1 MRRLLSVFAFL
12 LLAALPLAAQVGSTT
27 DVIRG
32 RVTDERGEPVQGASI
47 QVTSAETGTSRT
59 AVTGADGRY
68 TVVFPDGGGRYQ
80 VRVARLGQAP
90 RTVTV
95 ARAADED
102 VLVANVQLGT
112 QAVQL
117 AGVTARAE
125 RPPPGRGET
134 GSTGRQ
140 VSSELAQRLPLEN
153 ATDPSLLATL
163 SPGVVAT
170 AGADSLSGRGGF
182 SVAGQLASQN
192 QVTLDGASF
201 ASALSGGQLGGGS
214 PLGLPQEGI
223 RGTQVVVNTYDVARG
238 QFSGG
243 QVASTTRAGTNRVQG
258 SAQTQFRGSALQGNT
273 GRTAFNDGY
282 GQIRG
287 SGGVGGPIVKDKL
300 FYNLSAAFQRRSD
313 DLFAL
318 QPRNAAGLEQLGV
331 SATTVNE
338 FLTGLTSIYGFPAT
352 GLAGGYNRTNDAL
365 SILGRGDWVI
375 TQEHT
380 FTLRGYGTF
389 AGQDRTRIGP
399 LETELSGGSS
409 DSRGGALLGSITS
422 RFGGGWINEIRASYT
437 ADNRDGTPSLFV
449 PQGLVRTGTAAGT
462 TDGTGR
468 PVSTLVFG
476 GDPSL
481 STESHE
487 RTWEFADEL
496 SLLLGDRHRVKLG
509 LLANHAG
516 FRQVNAGNRLGTFT
530 FNSLEDFQSQLP
542 SSFTRTL
549 STGETT
555 GGGWNAGAYL
565 GDAFRPSERVQF
577 TFGARLEGSRF
588 DRAPAANPAVET
600 AFGRR
605 TDFAPSEVHVS
616 PRAGFSWRLSE
627 TGAPLKLLRGGF
639 GEFRGRAPYELYAAT
654 LAGTGTGGEIE
665 VSCVG
670 SNVPTPD
677 WMTYRDDP
685 ASIPTTC
692 VDGTLG
698 GTGIVSQPNI
708 SLFQRGFQAPRS
720 WRASLGFQAQ
730 VFPRV
735 NVNLDGTFARGVA
748 QYGVRDLNL
757 RASPAFTLANEAGRP
772 VYAPASAIVPA
783 TGQTSLYAS
792 RNDAAFAH
800 VYELRSDLASQTEQL
815 SLGINGLLPR
825 LISAQFT
832 YTLSH
837 SRDQGSFGFGGPS
850 LGFSFTP
857 TQGNP
862 NATSWAPSSQDRR
875 HNLSL
880 VLGKT
885 FFRALDVS
893 LIGRASSGSP
903 YTPVVGADINAD
915 GARNDAAF
923 VFPTSIAGD
932 TAVAN
937 GMTRLLAR
945 SSDAAD
951 CLRPMTGKI
960 AERNSCRGPW
970 NSSLDMRASYTPQ
983 AARLKRRLS
992 FSVDAFNLPAGL
1004 DLFLHGSGSLHGWGQ
1019 FSRPDN
1025 VLLYPVGFDP
1035 VAQAY
1040 RYRVNEG
1047 FGQTR
1052 VSRTAQGSPF
1062 GVQLS
1067 ARLTFG
1073 AQQNQG
1079 GGLLGI
1085 AFGGGGPGG
1094 GGGGPGGGGGGFR
1107 GGDGG
1112 GRGQGPGGGRPDAS
1126 GFVDRLVP
1134 QPIDAILLMTDSL
1147 KLTDDQV
1154 ARIRVVNDSLK
1165 ARNAPIREELAREIT
1180 AAFTAQ
1186 QQGAAQADP
1195 GAVFRRVGPR
1205 LNEGRQNVQKALDEV
1220 QRILTAEQWR
1230 KVPAAIRNAV
1240 RQTFGAP
1247 R

>member
-1 MRRLLSVFAFL
+1 MRRLWLVL
-12 LLAALPLAAQVGSTT
+12 LLFLIAPPLAAQVGSTT
-27 DVIRG
+27 DVVRG
-32 RVTDERGEPVQGASI
+32 RVTDERGEPVQGASV

-68 TVVFPDGGGRYQ
+68 TIVFPDGGGRYQ

-90 RTVTV
+90 RTMTV

-112 QAVQL
+112 AAVAL

-125 RPPPGRGET
+125 RPAPGRGEA
-134 GSTGRQ
+134 GGTGRT
-140 VSSELAQRLPLEN
+140 VSSELTQRLPLEN
-153 ATDPSLLATL
+153 STDAALLATL
-163 SPGVVAT
+163 SPGVIAT
-170 AGADSLSGRGGF
+170 QGADSLSGRGGF

-223 RGTQVVVNTYDVARG
+223 RGTQVVTNTYDVARG

-258 SAQTQFRGSALQGNT
+258 SAQTQFRGSALQGGT

-282 GQIRG
+282 GQFRG

-300 FYNLSAAFQRRSD
+300 FYNLSAAAQRRSD

-318 QPRNAAGLEQLGV
+318 QPRSADGLEQLGV
-331 SATTVNE
+331 SPATVTD
-338 FLTGLTSIYGFPAT
+338 FLNGLTNVYGFPSA
-352 GLAGGYNRTNDAL
+352 GLAGPYNRTNDAL
-365 SILGRGDWVI
+365 SVLGRADWVI

-389 AGQDRTRIGP
+389 ASQNRTRIGP

-409 DSRGGALLGSITS
+409 DSRGGAVLGSVTS
-422 RFGGGWINEIRASYT
+422 RFGGGWINEVRGSYT
-437 ADNRDGTPSLFV
+437 VDTRDGTPSLVV
-449 PQGLVRTGTAAGT
+449 PEGRVRTGLGSGT
-462 TDGTGR
+462 PATGSGQL
-468 PVSTLVFG
+468 VSTLVFG

-481 STESHE
+481 SQESSE
-487 RTWEFADEL
+487 RTVEVADEL
-496 SLLLGDRHRVKLG
+496 SLLLGDQHRVKLG
-509 LLANHAG
+509 LLANHAA
-516 FRQVNAGNRLGTFT
+516 FRQVNASNRLGTFT
-530 FNSLEDFQSQLP
+530 FNSLQDFQDQRP
-542 SSFTRTL
+542 ASFTRTL
-549 STGETT
+549 SSGEAS

-565 GDAFRPSERVQF
+565 GDAFRPNEQLQF

-588 DRAPAANPAVET
+588 DRAPVANPAVL
-600 AFGRR
+600 ASFGAR
-605 TDFAPSEVHVS
+605 TDEAPTEVHVS
-616 PRAGFSWRLSE
+616 PRAGFSWRLNE

-639 GEFRGRAPYELYAAT
+639 GEFRGRTPYELYSAT
-654 LAGTGTGGEIE
+654 LAGTGTGGEVE

-670 SNVPTPD
+670 AIVPVPD
-677 WMTYRDDP
+677 WSAYADDP
-685 ASIPTTC
+685 STIPTRC
-692 VDGTLG
+692 ADGTLG
-698 GTGIVSQPNI
+698 GTGVVQQPNV
-708 SLFQRGFQAPRS
+708 SLFRDGFQAPRS

-730 VFPRV
+730 IFPRI
-735 NVNLDGTFARGVA
+735 NLNLDGTFARGVS
-748 QYGVRDLNL
+748 QTGVRDLNL
-757 RASPAFTLANEAGRP
+757 RAEPAFTLPAEGGRP
-772 VYAPASAIVPA
+772 VYAPATAIVPT

-800 VYELRSDLASQTEQL
+800 VYELNSSLASQTEQL
-815 SLGINGLLPR
+815 SVGINGLLPR
-825 LISAQFT
+825 LVSAQFT

-837 SRDQGSFGFGGPS
+837 SRDQGSAGFGGPGS
-850 LGFSFTP
+850 GFSFTP
-857 TQGNP
+857 TAGDP
-862 NATSWAPSSQDRR
+862 NRVSWAASSQDRR

-885 FFRALDVS
+885 FFRALDLS

-903 YTPVVGADINAD
+903 YTPLVGADINAD

-923 VFPTSIAGD
+923 VFAPTVAD
-932 TAVAN
+932 TSVAN
-937 GMTRLLAR
+937 GMSRLRAR
-945 SSDAAD
+945 SAAAAQ
-951 CLRPMTGKI
+951 CLDGQTGRV
-960 AERNSCRGPW
+960 AQRNSCRGPW
-970 NSSLDMRASYTPQ
+970 SQSLDMRATYTPQ
-983 AARLKRRLS
+983 AAQLKRRLS

-1004 DLFLHGSGSLHGWGQ
+1004 DLFLHGGGNLSGWGQ

-1025 VLLYPVGFDP
+1025 TLLYPVGFD
-1035 VAQAY
+1035 AATQAY

-1067 ARLTFG
+1067 GRLAFG
-1073 AQQNQG
+1073 PVNQG

-1085 AFGGGGPGG
+1085 AFGGAGPGG
-1094 GGGGPGGGGGGFR
+1094 GGGGPGGR

-1112 GRGQGPGGGRPDAS
+1112 GRGGPGQGQGQGGGRPDAS
-1126 GFVDRLVP
+1126 TFVDRLLP
-1134 QPIDAILLMTDSL
+1134 QPVDAILLLADSL
-1147 KLTDDQV
+1147 KLTDDQLT
-1154 ARIRVVNDSLK
+1154 RVRAVNDSLTAK
-1165 ARNAPIREELAREIT
+1165 NAPIRAELATEIT

-1186 QQGAAQADP
+1186 ASGAGQADP
-1195 GAVFRRVGPR
+1195 GAVFRRVGPK

-1220 QRILTAEQWR
+1220 QRILTPEQWR
-1230 KVPAAIRNAV
+1230 KVPAVLRNSV
-1240 RQTFGAP
+1240 RQSFGGP

>member
-1 MRRLLSVFAFL
+1 MRRLLFVLCLIF
-12 LLAALPLAAQVGSTT
+12 LAAPLAAQVGSTT
-27 DVIRG
+27 DVVRG
-32 RVTDERGEPVQGASI
+32 RVTDERGEPVIGASV
-47 QVTSAETGTSRT
+47 QVTSVETGTSRT
-59 AVTGADGRY
+59 ATTGTDGRY
-68 TVVFPDGGGRYQ
+68 TVVFPDGGGRYR

-90 RTVTV
+90 RTVEV

-125 RPPPGRGET
+125 RPAPGRGEA
-134 GSTGRQ
+134 GGTGRA

-153 ATDPSLLATL
+153 STDPALLATL

-170 AGADSLSGRGGF
+170 TGADSLSGRGGF

-223 RGTQVVVNTYDVARG
+223 RGTQVVTNTYDVARG

-258 SAQTQFRGSALQGNT
+258 SAQTQFRGSALQGGT

-282 GQIRG
+282 GQFRG
-287 SGGVGGPIVKDKL
+287 SGGIGGPIVKDKL
-300 FYNLSAAFQRRSD
+300 FYNLSAAVQRRSD

-318 QPRNAAGLEQLGV
+318 QPRSETGLEQLGV
-331 SATTVNE
+331 SPSTVSS
-338 FLTGLTSIYGFPAT
+338 FLTGLTTVYGFPAS
-352 GLAGGYNRTNDAL
+352 GLAGAYHRTNDAL
-365 SILGRGDWVI
+365 SVLGRADWVM
-375 TQEHT
+375 TQAHT

-389 AGQDRTRIGP
+389 AQQDRTRIGP

-409 DSRGGALLGSITS
+409 DSRGGAVLASVTS
-422 RFGGGWINEIRASYT
+422 RFGGGWINEVRASYT
-437 ADNRDGTPSLFV
+437 VDNRDGTPSLFA
-449 PQGLVRTGTAAGT
+449 PQGLVRTGTAFGSTADGT
-462 TDGTGR
+462 TR
-468 PVSTLVFG
+468 QVSTLVFG

-481 STESHE
+481 SQESSEH
-487 RTWEFADEL
+487 TAEFADEL

-509 LLANHAG
+509 VLANHAG
-516 FRQVNAGNRLGTFT
+516 FREVNALNRLGTFT
-530 FNSLEDFQSQLP
+530 FNSLEDFQAQHAA
-542 SSFTRTL
+542 SFTRTL
-549 STGETT
+549 SSGETT
-555 GGGWNAGAYL
+555 GGGWNAGVYL
-565 GDAFRPSERVQF
+565 GDAFRPTEQLQF

-588 DRAPAANPAVET
+588 DDAPAANPAV
-600 AFGRR
+600 ASSFGVR
-605 TDFAPSEVHVS
+605 TDYAPSEVHVS

-627 TGAPLKLLRGGF
+627 TGAPLKLLRGGV
-639 GEFRGRAPYELYAAT
+639 GEFRGRTPYELYAAT

-670 SNVPTPD
+670 SNVPVPD
-677 WMTYRDDP
+677 WSAYATDP
-685 ASIPTTC
+685 SAIPTAC
-692 VDGTLG
+692 ADGTLG
-698 GTGIVSQPNI
+698 GTGVALQPNV
-708 SLFQRGFQAPRS
+708 SLFRSGFEAPRS

-730 VFPRV
+730 IFPRINA
-735 NVNLDGTFARGVA
+735 NVDATFARGVA
-748 QYGVRDLNL
+748 QTGVRDLNL
-757 RASPAFTLANEAGRP
+757 RAAPAFALASEGGRP

-783 TGQTSLYAS
+783 TGQASLYAS
-792 RNDAAFAH
+792 RNDPAFAH
-800 VYELRSDLASQTEQL
+800 VYQLSSGLASQTEQL
-815 SLGINGLLPR
+815 SLGINGLFPR
-825 LISAQFT
+825 LISAQLT
-832 YTLSH
+832 YTLTH

-850 LGFSFTP
+850 LGFAFTP
-857 TQGNP
+857 TAGNP
-862 NATSWAPSSQDRR
+862 NVVGWAPSSQDRR
-875 HNLSL
+875 HSLSL

-885 FFRALDVS
+885 FFRALDLS
-893 LIGRASSGSP
+893 LIGRASSGAP
-903 YTPVVGADINAD
+903 YTPLVGGDINAD

-923 VFPTSIAGD
+923 VFPATVAD
-932 TAVAN
+932 TAIAN
-937 GMTRLLAR
+937 GLTRLFAA
-945 SSDAAD
+945 SDAAAS
-951 CLRPMTGKI
+951 CLKGQTGRV
-960 AERNSCRGPW
+960 AQRNSCRGPW
-970 NSSLDMRASYTPQ
+970 TSSLDLRATYTPQ
-983 AARLKRRLS
+983 AAQLKRRLS

-1004 DLFLHGSGSLHGWGQ
+1004 DLFLHGSDDLHGWGQ

-1035 VAQAY
+1035 ATQSY

-1067 ARLTFG
+1067 ARITFG
-1073 AQQNQG
+1073 AQPQG
-1079 GGLLGI
+1079 GGLFGI
-1085 AFGGGGPGG
+1085 AFGGGGGG
-1094 GGGGPGGGGGGFR
+1094 FGGGPGGGGGGGGFR
-1107 GGDGG
+1107 GGDRGPGEGG
-1112 GRGQGPGGGRPDAS
+1112 GGGRPDAS
-1126 GFVDRLVP
+1126 QFVDRLVP
-1134 QPIDAILLMTDSL
+1134 QPLDAILLLGDSL
-1147 KLTDDQV
+1147 KLTEDQA

-1165 ARNAPIREELAREIT
+1165 AKNAPIREELSREIT

-1186 QQGAAQADP
+1186 QTGAAPADP

-1220 QRILTAEQWR
+1220 QRILTPEQWR
-1230 KVPAAIRNAV
+1230 KVPPALRNAV
-1240 RQTFGAP
+1240 RQQFGPP